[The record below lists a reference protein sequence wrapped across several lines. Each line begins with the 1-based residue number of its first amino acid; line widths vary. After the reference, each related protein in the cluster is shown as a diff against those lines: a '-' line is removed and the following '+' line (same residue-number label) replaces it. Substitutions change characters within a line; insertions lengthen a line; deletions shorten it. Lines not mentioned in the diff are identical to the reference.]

1 MFSATCTSDDR
12 YVPKIPMSSEQIVD
26 DLTARIR
33 GGEYPPGT
41 QLPTYQ
47 SLSDLYD
54 VSPATI
60 AIVMRILRERG
71 VVIGVRGRG
80 TFVPEADE

>member
-1 MFSATCTSDDR
+1 MFPAPRVFDDQW
-12 YVPKIPMSSEQIVD
+12 VPKIPMSSDQIVD

-41 QLPTYQ
+41 QLPTYAA
-47 SLSDLYD
+47 LAGLYD

-71 VVIGVRGRG
+71 VVVGVRGRG
-80 TFVPEADE
+80 TFVPES